1 MGIGMLGAGAVISLL
16 SSTALVALIVLL
28 VGRTTIVRMV
38 ESEEQDMAVLH

>member
-1 MGIGMLGAGAVISLL
+1 MLGAGAVISLL